1 MADFV
6 DFSEALGAVDRE
18 VVRGDDQITLR
29 MRRRYDGSAADVWDA
44 ITTADRLARWFAPVS
59 GDLREGGKFE
69 VKDQAAGSILRC
81 DPPRLLK
88 VTYGGEASIVEVRL
102 EADGDATAL
111 TLEHSVPLEFAGSGA
126 GALFAGPG
134 WDVAFLAL
142 GLHLAGEFPGEDD
155 PAAWESTIEVQRYSR
170 QVIDAWAEAASATAT
185 PEEIEGAKQAA
196 QAQFTPDL

>member
-126 GALFAGPG
+126 GALYAGPG
-134 WDVAFLAL
+134 WDVAFLGL
-142 GLHLAGEFPGEDD
+142 GLYLADQEVGD
-155 PAAWESTIEVQRYSR
+155 PAAWEGSLDVQRYSQ
-170 QVIDAWAEAASATAT
+170 QVIDAWAEAASGTAT
-185 PEEIEGAKQAA
+185 EEEIAGAVQVAR
-196 QAQFTPDL
+196 AQFCPDL